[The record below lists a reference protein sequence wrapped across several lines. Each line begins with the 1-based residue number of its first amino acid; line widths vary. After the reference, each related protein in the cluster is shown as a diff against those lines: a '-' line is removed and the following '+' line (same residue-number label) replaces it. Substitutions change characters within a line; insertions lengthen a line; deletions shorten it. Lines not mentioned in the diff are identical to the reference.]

1 MDVDPEK
8 ITDIV
13 AIDGPAGAGK
23 STVSRLVAD
32 RLGFAFLDSGAMYR
46 AATWWALE
54 RGVDMSDEQ
63 ALIESTRRMPLQ
75 LDSRNGKTVV
85 TIDGRDISEAI
96 RTPEVTE
103 QIRNLDAV
111 PEVRAHLVKLQRQL
125 GAKKPTVAEG
135 RDIGTVVFP
144 KAKCKIYLDAS
155 IEERAKRRAADLKA
169 SGVDVKLESV
179 REDIHRR
186 DESDTSRATSPLR
199 QADDAMRVDT
209 TDLSLSEVA
218 DAIVA
223 IARDRL

>member
-179 REDIHRR
+179 REDIRRR